1 MTDTHGTPHPDDS
14 RDTCGT
20 HNACDDTHDTYAVM
34 RSVLT
39 TTFKIPDDE
48 ISPERTLEQL
58 ELDSLA
64 LAEFALILQE
74 RLEVRIDEEHATRAT
89 TLAQVTEHLDI
100 LRAQSVTTP

>member
-1 MTDTHGTPHPDDS
+1 MTDTYD
-14 RDTCGT
+14 
-20 HNACDDTHDTYAVM
+20 VI

-39 TTFKIPDDE
+39 TTFRIPDDE

-74 RLEVRIDEEHATRAT
+74 RLEVRVDEEHATRAT
-89 TLAQVTEHLDI
+89 TLAQVTEHLDT

>member
-1 MTDTHGTPHPDDS
+1 MTDTYD
-14 RDTCGT
+14 
-20 HNACDDTHDTYAVM
+20 VI

-39 TTFKIPDDE
+39 TTFQIPDAE

-74 RLEVRIDEEHATRAT
+74 RLEVPVDEEHATRTT
-89 TLAQVTEHLDI
+89 TLVQVTEHLDA
-100 LRAQSVTTP
+100 LRAQSVATQ

>member
-20 HNACDDTHDTYAVM
+20 HNACDDTRDTYAVI